1 MTETFWGLL
10 VAGGLV
16 SLVHGLLPNH
26 WLPFVLIGRS
36 QGWTAARMVGVLA
49 AAAAAHTAV
58 AGAIAMV
65 TLLVGVALAEV
76 IEPFAHTL
84 PALILGGTG
93 LFYIVLDLRGGR
105 HPHHHHEVHVEAGKG
120 MSDKTAMVTLVL
132 TLALSPCEA
141 MVPVFVSA
149 SPTGD
154 PVLLFG
160 IVVLSGAISLA
171 LMTVLALLTWTG
183 ITRAGFGR
191 LAHRE
196 RLVVGAILLVVGV
209 ASLFLAH
216 GHEAGG

>member
-93 LFYIVLDLRGGR
+93 LFYIALDLRGGR
-105 HPHHHHEVHVEAGKG
+105 HPHHHHRRGPSPRRPPGSCSAECRSEDSHTMHW
-120 MSDKTAMVTLVL
+120 MS
-132 TLALSPCEA
+132 SPCRCRQCT
-141 MVPVFVSA
+141 PHKRH
-149 SPTGD
+149 PLHTD
-154 PVLLFG
+154 
-160 IVVLSGAISLA
+160 
-171 LMTVLALLTWTG
+171 
-183 ITRAGFGR
+183 
-191 LAHRE
+191 
-196 RLVVGAILLVVGV
+196 
-209 ASLFLAH
+209 
-216 GHEAGG
+216 